1 MKAINKKSP
10 YDIVL
15 VHENL
20 STKSDDEVF
29 RLLKTLFP
37 EHGLYRM
44 SVDWRKDKGYIL
56 KARGTKGDIIVGW
69 VEDQSIGQTYLKHCP
84 IL

>member
-1 MKAINKKSP
+1 MNGQSP

-20 STKSDDEVF
+20 TAMSNDVVF
-29 RLLKTLFP
+29 KLLKTQFP

-44 SVDWRKDKGYIL
+44 SVDWRKDKRYIL
-56 KARGTKGDIIVGW
+56 KAKGTKGDVIVGW
-69 VEDQSIGQTYLKHCP
+69 IEN
-84 IL
+84 